1 MSTDTTQLEQRIL
14 ILENRLEE
22 FNQKTNDGFMN
33 VFKMISEIYE
43 TLIRYLVA
51 KC

>member
-1 MSTDTTQLEQRIL
+1 MNTETTQLEQRIL
-14 ILENRLEE
+14 LLENRLEE
-22 FNQKTNDGFMN
+22 FEQKTNDGFMN

-43 TLIRYLVA
+43 TLIRYIVT